1 SHHLGHEHAED
12 ERPATAAR
20 DPHLQADLAHA
31 VHDPDRQPR
40 PRGAGRG
47 PQARPQQLPDQA
59 VQPRPAAPRAGGHRR
74 QAALTAGEE
83 IREVLARIRAE
94 LEDIA
99 GRIDRNQ
106 AAIARATWAAG
117 ASDADY
123 VRAMQDADLS
133 AQRIAGLAG
142 YLRALGEAADPRWR
156 LDPAAAA
163 ATLTLAGMARTVG
176 ARDMQPSTQAAG
188 DVDLF

>member
-1 SHHLGHEHAED
+1 M
-12 ERPATAAR
+12 
-20 DPHLQADLAHA
+20 
-31 VHDPDRQPR
+31 
-40 PRGAGRG
+40 
-47 PQARPQQLPDQA
+47 
-59 VQPRPAAPRAGGHRR
+59 
-74 QAALTAGEE
+74 TAGEE

-156 LDPAAAA
+156 LDTRAAA